1 MSHGVAGV
9 GGLPH
14 VNSAVDIGPTSKF
27 ARALII
33 VVDGALAER
42 TNMLAL
48 FISMHWRGSDY
59 SCLAK

>member
-1 MSHGVAGV
+1 MSHGVGGIAG
-9 GGLPH
+9 LRRANP
-14 VNSAVDIGPTSKF
+14 AVDRTGDGSSIAALIMVVG
-27 ARALII
+27 RAL
-33 VVDGALAER
+33 AKR